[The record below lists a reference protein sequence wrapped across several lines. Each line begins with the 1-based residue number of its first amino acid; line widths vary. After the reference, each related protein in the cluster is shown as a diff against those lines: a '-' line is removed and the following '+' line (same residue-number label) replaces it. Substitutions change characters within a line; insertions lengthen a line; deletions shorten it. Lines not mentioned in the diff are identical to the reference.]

1 MFTRCPSCQTVFRVR
16 PELLRV
22 AHGQVRCGRCDTVF
36 NALDSLAERLDE
48 WVVPTEAAEVRDL
61 AAETSSA
68 GAAVDPH
75 DIPPHPAAD
84 ASASAHT
91 AEYVRRDSS
100 VVASVTPDAADAAG
114 ASPAPR
120 LRASDVAAGLNA
132 AVLQD
137 LLLREDAASSGRWR
151 RRGWAA
157 ASVVLLIL
165 LAGQWAYL
173 QRAYLYKFPVARPAL
188 HELCA
193 VLGCALPL
201 ERAPDRIDVLQRVV
215 QAHPR
220 VPNALL
226 VDLSF
231 VSRAARPIAYPV
243 VELRLTDVSGNRVA
257 ARRFMPA
264 EYLPAG
270 TDPARGLPPDQPVHV
285 NLELMAPRIEV
296 VSFQFEFL

>member
-36 NALDSLAERLDE
+36 NALDSLAERPDE
-48 WVVPTEAAEVRDL
+48 WVVPAGAAADRDL
-61 AAETSSA
+61 AVETSTDDVV
-68 GAAVDPH
+68 VDH
-75 DIPPHPAAD
+75 HSMPPGPAAD
-84 ASASAHT
+84 DVTTAHT
-91 AEYVRRDSS
+91 VEYVGSDSS
-100 VVASVTPDAADAAG
+100 VVAAAPADAADEAG
-114 ASPAPR
+114 APAPR
-120 LRASDVAAGLNA
+120 LRASDIPAGLNA
-132 AVLQD
+132 AVLQE
-137 LLLREDAASSGRWR
+137 LQLREDADSAGRWR

-157 ASVVLLIL
+157 ASVVLLVL

-173 QRAYLYKFPVARPAL
+173 QRAYLYEFPVARPAL

-220 VPNALL
+220 VAQALL

-264 EYLPAG
+264 EYLPVG
-270 TDPARGLPPDQPVHV
+270 TDPGRGLPPDQPVHV
-285 NLELMAPRIEV
+285 NLEVLAPRIEV

>member
-22 AHGQVRCGRCDTVF
+22 AHGQVRCGRCDAVF
-36 NALDSLAERLDE
+36 NALDSLAERPDE
-48 WVVPTEAAEVRDL
+48 WIVPAEAAEVRDG
-61 AAETSSA
+61 AAGTSSDSSA
-68 GAAVDPH
+68 GDHRDV
-75 DIPPHPAAD
+75 PPHSEAGEVT
-84 ASASAHT
+84 SAHT
-91 AEYVRRDSS
+91 TEYVRSDSS
-100 VVASVTPDAADAAG
+100 VAASATANAADAAG
-114 ASPAPR
+114 APPAPR
-120 LRASDVAAGLNA
+120 LRASDVAVGLNA

-137 LLLREDAASSGRWR
+137 LLLRDEADTSGRWR

-157 ASVVLLIL
+157 VSVVLLVL

-173 QRAYLYKFPVARPAL
+173 QRAYLYEFPVARPAL
-188 HELCA
+188 HRLCT

-220 VPNALL
+220 VAQALL

-270 TDPARGLPPDQPVHV
+270 TDPARGLQPDQPVHV